1 VTSHLKDY
9 LLRNFE
15 VFVSSKATKLLIDG
29 ITVTGSD
36 HAMSLQFL
44 SVSLS
49 VLNVLNGV
57 KRLNDLNVLNAFRR
71 KVSDVSGQKSQ
82 RID

>member
-1 VTSHLKDY
+1 
-9 LLRNFE
+9 
-15 VFVSSKATKLLIDG
+15 
-29 ITVTGSD
+29 
-36 HAMSLQFL
+36 MSLQFL